1 VDIYKQKSWLK
12 ILLLVIGLII
22 TVFTMVY
29 TNYLSKRLAEKEKSD
44 IKYYTLALNSLNST
58 LSDSI
63 NQKDVNLELTIL
75 QSIKNPLI
83 IDDGTD
89 ILEGKNWGDDKDD
102 NQEFLQ
108 QQIQEIQK
116 SGIPP
121 IVPTSD
127 DESFQGNM
135 PRYPRIYYKQSRL
148 YTLITWF
155 PLVQGLLISI
165 FILFGYMI
173 FSSVRR
179 AEQNRVWVGM
189 SKETAHQLG
198 TPISGIMGWT
208 EYLKTVTEP
217 TEDQVEAINE
227 MEKDLKKLEL
237 IANRFSKIGS
247 APILE
252 PLNVNEIIKSS
263 VEYLKKRSPK
273 NINYYFDF
281 DKNEA
286 LEAKVNAHLF
296 SWVIENLLRNALDAM
311 EDKGEIHIET
321 KSEADKIVIDI
332 RDTGKGIP
340 QSSLKTVFQPG
351 YSTKKRG
358 WGLGLS
364 LAKRIIKDYH
374 KGKIFVHKSK
384 VNEGTTFRII
394 LPKV

>member
-1 VDIYKQKSWLK
+1 MDIYKQKSWLK

-22 TVFTMVY
+22 IVFTLVY
-29 TNYLSKRLAEKEKSD
+29 TNYLSKRLAEKEKQG
-44 IKYYTLALNSLNST
+44 IEYYTLALNSINNLDIK
-58 LSDSI
+58 SDL
-63 NQKDVNLELTIL
+63 QKDYDLELKIL
-75 QSIKNPLI
+75 TNTKNPMI
-83 IDDGTD
+83 IDDGSDT
-89 ILEGKNWGDDKDD
+89 LEGYNWGDKKDSD
-102 NQEFLQ
+102 QEFLLR
-108 QQIQEIQK
+108 QIREIQK
-116 SGIPP
+116 SNIPP
-121 IVPTSD
+121 IIPGYDSLQND
-127 DESFQGNM
+127 IPQ
-135 PRYPRIYYKQSRL
+135 YPRIYYKQSQL

-155 PLVQGLLISI
+155 PLVQGLLIGI

-208 EYLKTVTEP
+208 EYLKSVTEP
-217 TEDQVEAINE
+217 TEAQMEAITE

-247 APILE
+247 TPVLAVKDI
-252 PLNVNEIIKSS
+252 NDIINNS

-273 NINYYFDF
+273 NIKYFF
-281 DKNEA
+281 DYNKDNV
-286 LEAKVNAHLF
+286 LEAKVNEHLF
-296 SWVIENLLRNALDAM
+296 SWVIENVLRNALDAM
-311 EDKGEIHIET
+311 EDKGEIHITT
-321 KSEADKIVIDI
+321 KKEGDKVIIDL

-340 QSSLKTVFQPG
+340 QSNLKTVFQPG

-364 LAKRIIKDYH
+364 LAKRIIKEYH

-394 LPKV
+394 LPAA

>member
-1 VDIYKQKSWLK
+1 
-12 ILLLVIGLII
+12 
-22 TVFTMVY
+22 MAY

-75 QSIKNPLI
+75 TSIKNPLI

-89 ILEGKNWGDDKDD
+89 ILEGKNWGEDKDD
-102 NQEFLQ
+102 NQEFLLE
-108 QQIQEIQK
+108 QIQEIKK

-127 DESFQGNM
+127 DESFQGEM
-135 PRYPRIYYKQSRL
+135 PKYPRIYYKQSRL

-252 PLNVNEIIKSS
+252 TLNVNEIIKSS